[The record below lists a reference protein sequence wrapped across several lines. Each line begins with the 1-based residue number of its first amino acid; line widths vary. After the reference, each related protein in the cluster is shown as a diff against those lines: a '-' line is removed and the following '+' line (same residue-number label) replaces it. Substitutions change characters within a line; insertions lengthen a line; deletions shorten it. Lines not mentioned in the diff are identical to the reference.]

1 MSVSRLSRRGLL
13 AGLGSVAGAAYVAA
27 CAGVG
32 GPTPQKEV
40 APASLTFAT
49 FQLPP
54 SAAGVAVEKAIR
66 EFEARHPGVT
76 ATLEGLTND
85 QAQDLAKIQTLLAGG
100 TVPDVALS
108 RHHHLGYLASRSA
121 FVPARAPP
129 AARPAGD
136 EGRLL
141 PGGGGPPHLGGQDVG
156 APPGPAGAA
165 QLLQPG
171 PLRRGERAPGGRD
184 VDLGALAGGGTAPG
198 GGGGAQRA
206 ALLGGVSSLW
216 EILVWAW
223 GGEILNGAGNE
234 CLLNRPPAPDG
245 MQFRSDLINKS
256 GVVPTS
262 ADMGGVGE
270 QAFFTNGR
278 LAAFNTANSALM
290 TIEKDA
296 RFRWMVQ
303 PLPAGKAG
311 AVTLGAGPNYVVFQ
325 GSKQQDAAWSLMADL
340 VLGEGQSVVLANSTL
355 FPGLRTMARPEL
367 LPSYK
372 PEWLTVTMK
381 ATERARHPHYN
392 HASWPD
398 MDRVF
403 RETLAPLWRGE
414 RPAQAVTDE
423 VAREVTPIV
432 RGEVT
437 GAPR

>member
-1 MSVSRLSRRGLL
+1 M
-13 AGLGSVAGAAYVAA
+13 AA

-66 EFEARHPGVT
+66 GFEARHPGVT

-121 FVPARAPP
+121 FVPVEPRLQRDRRATKADFFPVVADRLTWGGKMWGLP
-129 AARPAGD
+129 QDLQVQLSYYNLDLFAAANERPADGAWTWERWLEAAR
-136 EGRLL
+136 RL
-141 PGGGGPPHLGGQDVG
+141 
-156 APPGPAGAA
+156 AGA
-165 QLLQPG
+165 
-171 PLRRGERAPGGRD
+171 
-184 VDLGALAGGGTAPG
+184 GALNAPTFY
-198 GGGGAQRA
+198 
-206 ALLGGVSSLW
+206 GGVSSLW

-381 ATERARHPHYN
+381 AIERARHPHYN

-423 VAREVTPIV
+423 VARQVTPIV